1 MPINDMD
8 GKVVIITGANSG
20 IGKETTLALSRMNAQ
35 VVMVCRNEKKGQE
48 VLQEIKKEI
57 PNGKI
62 ELMICDLSSQDSIRQ
77 FVTTFN
83 ETHDRLDVLINN
95 AGVMLFKREVT
106 PDGYENMFAI
116 NHLGPFLLTNLLLDK
131 LKASAPSRI
140 VIVASEAE
148 RFRKN

>member
-1 MPINDMD
+1 
-8 GKVVIITGANSG
+8 
-20 IGKETTLALSRMNAQ
+20 MNAQ

-116 NHLGPFLLTNLLLDK
+116 NHLDHFC
-131 LKASAPSRI
+131 
-140 VIVASEAE
+140 
-148 RFRKN
+148 